1 MPVSFRLVFL
11 QVGFPAVRATQ
22 PAVEKAVAFLARNFE
37 ADKTEALSRD
47 NRLLT
52 FAAGNGCSEFHTSP
66 PQPCLL
72 FLIRQLV
79 S

>member
-11 QVGFPAVRATQ
+11 QVGFPAVRATKH
-22 PAVEKAVAFLARNFE
+22 AVEKAVALLARNFDADE
-37 ADKTEALSRD
+37 AEALSRK

-66 PQPCLL
+66 PQSCLF
-72 FLIRQLV
+72 FLVRQLV

>member
-11 QVGFPAVRATQ
+11 QVGFPAVRATKHT
-22 PAVEKAVAFLARNFE
+22 VEKAVALLARNFE
-37 ADKTEALSRD
+37 ADETEALSRK
-47 NRLLT
+47 NGLLT
-52 FAAGNGCSEFHTSP
+52 FATGNGRSEFHTSP